1 MKKVLILMLVFGM
14 TSLAGAS
21 YDLVGTDQGGGNYDM
36 TLTSDGADPDEYWA
50 LAIDSGGS
58 LSGLAIGPDAPSLS
72 ALWGTFAYNGVS
84 GYFPGLTGELGPFA
98 TGQGETKVGGTYL
111 TGSAFTGSSA
121 WVYMYSS
128 PDTSAGSWTVEDSA
142 FLPEPMT
149 IVLLG
154 LGGLFVRRRRK

>member
-21 YDLVGTDQGGGNYDM
+21 FDLVGTDQGGGNYGM
-36 TLTSDGADPDEYWA
+36 TVTSDGADPDAYWA
-50 LAIDSGGS
+50 LGIDSGGS
-58 LSGLAIGPDAPSLS
+58 LSGVAIGPDAPSLS
-72 ALWGTFAYNGVS
+72 DNWGTFAYNGIS
-84 GYFPGLTGELGPFA
+84 GYFPGLTGYVGPFA
-98 TGQGETKVGGTYL
+98 TAQGETRVGGTYL

-128 PDTSAGSWTVEDSA
+128 PDTGTWTLEDST

-149 IVLLG
+149 IALLG
-154 LGGLFVRRRRK
+154 LGGLFLRRRIRRA